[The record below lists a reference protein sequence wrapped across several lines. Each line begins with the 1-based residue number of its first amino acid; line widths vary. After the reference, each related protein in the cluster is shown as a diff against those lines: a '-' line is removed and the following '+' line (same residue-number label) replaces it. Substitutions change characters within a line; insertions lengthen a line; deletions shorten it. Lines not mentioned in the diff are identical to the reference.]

1 MPPATEV
8 LLATPP
14 AMEHG
19 GKVGRAECVQPEDD
33 DECARVP
40 APAVDIRTTVS
51 NAKSMTVAH
60 AALAKL
66 GMSPRVT
73 RNRRARRACRLLV
86 ALVESALAALTMAR
100 QVGTLSHAGR
110 LGAQLTDPARA
121 QTQRQRDFL
130 GFAMRSDPNVVF
142 G

>member
-86 ALVESALAALTMAR
+86 ALVESALAA
-100 QVGTLSHAGR
+100 
-110 LGAQLTDPARA
+110 RA

-130 GFAMRSDPNVVF
+130 SLSVYVALTYIPGGGLLTGFAMRSDPNVVF